1 MAALVGLRSCLSSAL
16 QLSASRLL
24 VHKSYRLCAV
34 PPVQRGF
41 AAEAK
46 KVFVRDKPHV
56 NIGTIG
62 HVDHGKTTLTAA
74 ITKVLAD
81 AGGTRYKKY
90 EDIDNAPE
98 EKARGITINASH
110 VEYATPNRHY
120 SHTDCPGHADYV
132 KNMIT
137 GTAQLDGCILVVA
150 ATDGQ
155 MPQTREHLLL
165 ARQIGVEHV
174 VVFINK
180 ADAVE
185 DPEML
190 DLVEMEIRELLT
202 EFGYDGETTPV
213 VTGSALCAL
222 EDRNPDMGA
231 KAVLKLVEVVD
242 SYVPLPKRELEKPF
256 LMPIETVYSIPGRG
270 TVVTGTLERGVI
282 KKGDE
287 CEFVGH
293 SRCFKSVVT
302 GIEMFHQSLER
313 AEAGDNMGA
322 LVRGLK
328 RDDMRR
334 GMVMSKPG
342 SIKPHQKVK
351 AQVYVLSKE
360 EGGRHKPFMT
370 NFMPVMFSLT
380 WDMACRV
387 TLPGDKEMVMP
398 GEDTS
403 IILTLRQPMV
413 LETGQR
419 FTLRDGNKTIGTG
432 LVTEIMPYTKEDER
446 RGQYCLSLQVG
457 QFVFSVSSVRKW
469 SRSAPVDISV
479 LKISRDSTKRKGF
492 ICSFFCSRE

>member
-1 MAALVGLRSCLSSAL
+1 MAALVGFRACLSAL
-16 QLSASRLL
+16 QLSSPGLL
-24 VHKSYRLCAV
+24 HSSYKLCAV
-34 PPVQRGF
+34 PLLQRGY

-46 KVFVRDKPHV
+46 RVFSRDKPHM

-74 ITKVLAD
+74 ITKVLAE
-81 AGGTRYKKY
+81 AGGARYKKY

-110 VEYATPNRHY
+110 VEYTTANRHY
-120 SHTDCPGHADYV
+120 AHTDCPGHADYV

-180 ADAVE
+180 ADAV
-185 DPEML
+185 DDKEML
-190 DLVEMEIRELLT
+190 DLVELEIRELLT
-202 EFGYDGETTPV
+202 EFGYDGENTPV
-213 VTGSALCAL
+213 VIGSALCAL
-222 EDRNPDMGA
+222 ENNQPELGVD
-231 KAVLKLVEVVD
+231 AVMKLLEFVD
-242 SYVPLPKRELEKPF
+242 TYIPLPKRELEKPF
-256 LMPIETVYSIPGRG
+256 LLPIDGVYSIPGRG

-282 KKGDE
+282 KKGDD

-293 SRCFKSVVT
+293 NKAVKSVVT
-302 GIEMFHQSLER
+302 GIEMFHQQLDR
-313 AEAGDNMGA
+313 AEAGDNLGA

-328 RDDMRR
+328 REDVRR
-334 GMVMSKPG
+334 GMVMSKPA
-342 SIKPHQKVK
+342 SIQPHQKIQ
-351 AQVYVLSKE
+351 AQVYILSKE
-360 EGGRHKPFMT
+360 EGGRHKPFVS

-380 WDMACRV
+380 WDMTCRV

-403 IILTLRQPMV
+403 LTLTLRQPMV
-413 LETGQR
+413 VERGQR

-432 LVTEIMPYTKEDER
+432 LVTDILTFSKEDMHNW
-446 RGQYCLSLQVG
+446 G
-457 QFVFSVSSVRKW
+457 
-469 SRSAPVDISV
+469 
-479 LKISRDSTKRKGF
+479 
-492 ICSFFCSRE
+492 